1 MTHLLSSCRPQ
12 FAPRR
17 AWAVFLALCL
27 VCLPVLAQLSP
38 KREFRGVWLHTLNGD
53 YQGMDEARFRS
64 YLCGQLDLFQR
75 AGINAVLFQVRP
87 EADALYRSSYEPW
100 SRFLTGEQGKD
111 PGFDPMA
118 ICIEECHRRFMEFH
132 AWINPYRA
140 QLNRS
145 TRLSPSHPY
154 YAHPEWFFEYDNK
167 LFFNPGLP
175 ECRAYILQVVR
186 DIVSRYDVDGLHVDD
201 YFYPYP
207 AGGQPVPDEAT
218 YRRYGEPR
226 GMTLG
231 DWRRY
236 NVNMLVQELQ
246 ETVHR
251 EKPYVKFGISPFGI
265 YRNRRS
271 AGEGFGSETNGLQNY
286 DDLYAD
292 VLLWL
297 RYGWVDYVIPQLYW
311 EMGHRAAD
319 YETLV
324 RWWPSCS
331 YGRLLFIGQDVDRCA
346 KHASLTDPSTNQ
358 FREKAAFTRF
368 LPGISG
374 NCYWSGKVLLQNP
387 GNIYTVLE
395 REFQRFPALPPVYP
409 VESEPVEEEGAKA
422 ARKRARTSEPP
433 KANPVRKLK
442 AMWTEDGYILLWR
455 APKVK
460 EPADEPRF
468 YVIYRFGEDEP
479 VDLENPTRI
488 VGYSSSV
495 YYKLPYEDGTRPYRY
510 VVTSVNR
517 YNAESK
523 AKSKKVKL

>member
-1 MTHLLSSCRPQ
+1 
-12 FAPRR
+12 
-17 AWAVFLALCL
+17 
-27 VCLPVLAQLSP
+27 
-38 KREFRGVWLHTLNGD
+38 
-53 YQGMDEARFRS
+53 
-64 YLCGQLDLFQR
+64 
-75 AGINAVLFQVRP
+75 
-87 EADALYRSSYEPW
+87 
-100 SRFLTGEQGKD
+100 
-111 PGFDPMA
+111 
-118 ICIEECHRRFMEFH
+118 
-132 AWINPYRA
+132 
-140 QLNRS
+140 
-145 TRLSPSHPY
+145 
-154 YAHPEWFFEYDNK
+154 
-167 LFFNPGLP
+167 
-175 ECRAYILQVVR
+175 
-186 DIVSRYDVDGLHVDD
+186 
-201 YFYPYP
+201 
-207 AGGQPVPDEAT
+207 
-218 YRRYGEPR
+218 
-226 GMTLG
+226 MTLG

-422 ARKRARTSEPP
+422 ARKRARTSKPP